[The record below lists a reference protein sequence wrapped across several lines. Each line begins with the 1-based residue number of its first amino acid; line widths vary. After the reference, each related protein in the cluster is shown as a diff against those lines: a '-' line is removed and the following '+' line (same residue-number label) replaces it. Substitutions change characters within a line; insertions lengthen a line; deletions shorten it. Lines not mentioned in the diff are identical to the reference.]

1 MQDFS
6 IAYNAFY
13 TVFKEFA
20 EDTYPDGISGRKEKL
35 SDIVRS
41 LPLDNPEYRE
51 TNLFLWIVK
60 ASLHLIPP
68 VPGGGSNLPVCL
80 ILNIVRQIGT
90 VLAAKHH
97 DYGNSARKPSSFF
110 SGLSAADCIL
120 IRIGDKIAR
129 ADRLLDGEE
138 NLVSESLADTIRD
151 FIGYAILL
159 YITLYVDG
167 AELHVDPA
175 QGGDA
180 ADGDRPILLVPSPI
194 TYRELADL
202 VKRGDFTICNPN
214 VFDRETGE

>member
-6 IAYNAFY
+6 IAYNAFF

-20 EDTYPDGISGRKEKL
+20 EDTYPDGITGRKEKL
-35 SDIVRS
+35 SAIVKS
-41 LPLDNPEYRE
+41 LPLDDPEYRE

-60 ASLHLIPP
+60 ASIHL
-68 VPGGGSNLPVCL
+68 VPAGDESNLPIDL
-80 ILNIVRQIGT
+80 ILDIVRQIGT

-97 DYGNSARKPSSFF
+97 DYGNSARKPSAFF

-138 NLVSESLADTIRD
+138 NLVNESLADTIRD

-175 QGGDA
+175 QGDA
-180 ADGDRPILLVPSPI
+180 ADGERPILFVPSPM
-194 TYRELADL
+194 TYRQLADL

-214 VFDRETGE
+214 FPDHETDE